1 MIFKCQK
8 EKQGEKLIEE
18 AEELGVSKDDIFR
31 ERFMSS
37 YYLDNSLKEAEL
49 QERIRS
55 AKNIRYARL
64 TWIIALISAIASL
77 ISAIAAWLA
86 VLK

>member
-64 TWIIALISAIASL
+64 TWIIALISAIASV
-77 ISAIAAWLA
+77 ISAIAAWFA
-86 VLK
+86 VL